1 MLQAGDTALSK
12 QKRVRIVYEGD
23 NKPFSTKI
31 TDAETGEEMPG
42 IFKAVVLFD
51 VSAVPQA
58 ILSMYAP
65 VVDVV
70 VDASVIHH
78 CPYCRRPLDE
88 SAEQSR
94 EDNAQAN

>member
-23 NKPFSTKI
+23 NAPFSTKI

-51 VSAVPQA
+51 ASAVPQA

-65 VVDVV
+65 VVDVTL
-70 VDASVIHH
+70 DASIVHH

-88 SAEQSR
+88 QPAENTDQ
-94 EDNAQAN
+94 Q